1 MTIAWKGDGETT
13 LTDSF
18 RDRLRHQNMSPL
30 WDVFKDLVAKE
41 PNSGCQPTLWRYAE
55 ARHAVLEAGEI
66 ISASDAERRVLVLE
80 NPGLKGQSRITTS
93 LYAGLQ
99 LVLPGENAPAHRH
112 SQSALRLVIEGD
124 GGYTTVDG
132 ERVPMAPGDFII
144 TPTGSWHDHGNDGSE
159 PVIWLDGLDIPM
171 IGLFDASFVEHH
183 PTQLQSVT
191 RPPGDALAR
200 YGSGLLPTN
209 HQVSGSHSPL
219 FHYPYTRTIDA
230 LERLRGD
237 NEIEP
242 GAGVRFVFVNP
253 ATGGPAMPGIEAFVQ
268 GLEGK
273 SITQRYRA
281 TDATVFSVISGQGRV
296 HFDDRVFEWR
306 DHDTF
311 VVPSWCRYQLEAHN
325 ESVLFGFSDRPL
337 QRYLGVLKEERS

>member
-1 MTIAWKGDGETT
+1 
-13 LTDSF
+13 
-18 RDRLRHQNMSPL
+18 MSPL

-171 IGLFDASFVEHH
+171 IGL
-183 PTQLQSVT
+183 LI
-191 RPPGDALAR
+191 LC
-200 YGSGLLPTN
+200 
-209 HQVSGSHSPL
+209 
-219 FHYPYTRTIDA
+219 TI
-230 LERLRGD
+230 
-237 NEIEP
+237 
-242 GAGVRFVFVNP
+242 
-253 ATGGPAMPGIEAFVQ
+253 
-268 GLEGK
+268 
-273 SITQRYRA
+273 
-281 TDATVFSVISGQGRV
+281 
-296 HFDDRVFEWR
+296 
-306 DHDTF
+306 
-311 VVPSWCRYQLEAHN
+311 C
-325 ESVLFGFSDRPL
+325 
-337 QRYLGVLKEERS
+337 